1 MFLRQ
6 QLTHINILIIFSSIA
21 FSTYL
26 MTYYVVFL
34 YVWKKNGCID
44 CFPEMEKH
52 TGQQEQEAGDDEYV
66 LGVKK

>member
-1 MFLRQ
+1 MWF
-6 QLTHINILIIFSSIA
+6 
-21 FSTYL
+21 
-26 MTYYVVFL
+26 FL

-66 LGVKK
+66 LGVKKWEKSSLWGMIHFLNQLNVSRIIIK

>member
-1 MFLRQ
+1 MWF
-6 QLTHINILIIFSSIA
+6 
-21 FSTYL
+21 
-26 MTYYVVFL
+26 FL

-66 LGVKK
+66 LGVEMREIVFVGYESFS